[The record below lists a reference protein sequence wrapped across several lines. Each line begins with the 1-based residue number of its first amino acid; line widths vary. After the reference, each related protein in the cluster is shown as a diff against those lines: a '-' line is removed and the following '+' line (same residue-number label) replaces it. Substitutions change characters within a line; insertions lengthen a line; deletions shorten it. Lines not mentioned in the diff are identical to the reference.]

1 MKCLYYFIVFV
12 LIWYSAED
20 AIPFT
25 FLWSRLRQVWGYRRS
40 RGPACK
46 HKITK
51 VVLPKFKQ
59 YKMMGHPP
67 ISSLRLWFKPAVV
80 SRSAL
85 ISLAGNNNPHNFP
98 KGQHTCVCFAS
109 VYLTIS
115 AIWRKLSIE
124 SVTLFEKGAF
134 GKVLLRFC
142 VLGSKQRLLVLS
154 AVARTTMASKD
165 GQLG

>member
-1 MKCLYYFIVFV
+1 MKCLYFFIVFV

-25 FLWSRLRQVWGYRRS
+25 FLWSRLKQVWGYRRS

-85 ISLAGNNNPHNFP
+85 ISFAGNNNPHNFP
-98 KGQHTCVCFAS
+98 KGQHTCACFAS
-109 VYLTIS
+109 VYLTICNLTKIVHWIS
-115 AIWRKLSIE
+115 D
-124 SVTLFEKGAF
+124 FEKGAF

-165 GQLG
+165 EQLG